1 MIKEIQLHMS
11 HLMTD
16 QVQIQAD
23 ELLELFVHT
32 ELLPYTNG
40 IYKDGPTIFEM
51 TPTQFDEEEQD
62 VTLYIPVIS
71 ETNSTSQLRYQASL
85 NIEGISKRVPFED
98 GLDQS
103 IYEMK
108 AYIRDHGWELQ
119 DKLYLALI
127 PVYDDLF
134 VDLIIPVEK

>member
-32 ELLPYTNG
+32 ELLPYTDG

-51 TPTQFDEEEQD
+51 TPTQF
-62 VTLYIPVIS
+62 
-71 ETNSTSQLRYQASL
+71 
-85 NIEGISKRVPFED
+85 
-98 GLDQS
+98 
-103 IYEMK
+103 
-108 AYIRDHGWELQ
+108 
-119 DKLYLALI
+119 
-127 PVYDDLF
+127 
-134 VDLIIPVEK
+134 

>member
-1 MIKEIQLHMS
+1 MIKEIQIHME

-51 TPTQFDEEEQD
+51 TPTQFTCHFRNKLNEP
-62 VTLYIPVIS
+62 TKIPS
-71 ETNSTSQLRYQASL
+71 
-85 NIEGISKRVPFED
+85 
-98 GLDQS
+98 
-103 IYEMK
+103 
-108 AYIRDHGWELQ
+108 
-119 DKLYLALI
+119 
-127 PVYDDLF
+127 
-134 VDLIIPVEK
+134 

>member
-1 MIKEIQLHMS
+1 MIKEIQIHME

-51 TPTQFDEEEQD
+51 TPTQFDEKEQD

>member
-1 MIKEIQLHMS
+1 MIKEIQLHMT

-51 TPTQFDEEEQD
+51 IPTHFR
-62 VTLYIPVIS
+62 
-71 ETNSTSQLRYQASL
+71 NKL
-85 NIEGISKRVPFED
+85 NEPTKVP
-98 GLDQS
+98 S
-103 IYEMK
+103 
-108 AYIRDHGWELQ
+108 
-119 DKLYLALI
+119 
-127 PVYDDLF
+127 
-134 VDLIIPVEK
+134 